1 MAAAARVVPAVSRSL
16 PIFTGGKKEDL
27 QEFINLIDHV
37 HQRERV
43 LYDDDA
49 VPGARRALLVEG
61 CRGKVATFIKGLSQ
75 DKKDTYETLVA
86 SLREKYEAP
95 NTQDQARAFRK
106 AMKAK
111 QRHDEDLMA
120 YAKRVKKIVKKLDP
134 AWNQLVAEHFV
145 EGIRNRNLR
154 TIVAACGQKADC
166 TFKEI
171 YEATKSVAR
180 ARKHGSDSDS
190 DTSTSDSDSDSSDA
204 ASSGSSRHGSAKK
217 KTHHGDPKRTQ
228 GESKEKGRSI
238 EITPQPVAPAIPA
251 FSMEALAKAVADALQ
266 TRNVATPLNPFTL
279 PQPPQ
284 LVDSYAVTSG
294 RQYQGNRSY
303 GYQDNQSSG
312 NHGYQGNQ
320 SFGSRQPGPPFGAP
334 QSQYSRQATLVCYNC
349 EERGH
354 GYQSCPRPPQP
365 DEARRAIY
373 ERVNADRPWPYA
385 NQNQNQHQNQQQ
397 PQQQQ
402 YQDRYQRPAF
412 MNPAFSTQDVRSS
425 DPQPEKKGGSSN
437 PSAGRISEVNLVEE
451 MQFGSSALDG
461 IVVEEKVWID
471 EVSMIEEIYAVEK
484 RKATQSGPDSEASDP
499 RVTKKV
505 TPLANTPVST
515 DPIPTSVA
523 GPSTSILER
532 PRAVAYSKTVER
544 PVEKSGVSGQTK
556 IMKKQPEPA
565 GVIRMMVGKPEFD
578 FVSSLRDTAVA
589 GMTWGDLFVLAPRVK
604 RDVARQLVQERKASS
619 KGKEKQKRS
628 VSFVEEVA
636 ECHQVEVAR
645 PTAMGMGRA
654 LAEDPLA
661 VTNFYTVGKVN
672 LAPCQTLG
680 PFQCVPDVTVYSI
693 AKILVDSGSVLNLMP
708 EYFARHLGFHLSPT
722 KSLMMRT
729 AAAEVSVIQWYVDV
743 DIEIAGVISTSRV
756 YCVPAPARPSY
767 TLLLGRKWMKQVR
780 AIGNYETGTY
790 LIRDSLGKEY
800 TVTAQAA
807 PASVRAE
814 VPVISMCQEMSDD
827 DDLDEDTRLE
837 LELGPEGYAD
847 ALLRQVEV
855 EAEEEMAQYGIA
867 GDEDG
872 YAGDEE
878 VSDDEV
884 YVNEAG
890 NASRH

>member
-1 MAAAARVVPAVSRSL
+1 
-16 PIFTGGKKEDL
+16 
-27 QEFINLIDHV
+27 
-37 HQRERV
+37 
-43 LYDDDA
+43 
-49 VPGARRALLVEG
+49 
-61 CRGKVATFIKGLSQ
+61 
-75 DKKDTYETLVA
+75 LVA

-154 TIVAACGQKADC
+154 TIVAACGQKTEC
-166 TFKEI
+166 TFKEV

-180 ARKHGSDSDS
+180 ARKHSSDSDS
-190 DTSTSDSDSDSSDA
+190 DTSNSDSDSDSSDA
-204 ASSGSSRHGSAKK
+204 ASSGSSRRGSAKK

-228 GESKEKGRSI
+228 GESKEKGKSI
-238 EITPQPVAPAIPA
+238 EITPQPVAPAVPA

-303 GYQDNQSSG
+303 GYQDNQS
-312 NHGYQGNQ
+312 Y
-320 SFGSRQPGPPFGAP
+320 GSRQPGHPFGAP

-373 ERVNADRPWPYA
+373 ERVNADRQWSYA
-385 NQNQNQHQNQQQ
+385 NQNQNQNQQQ

-451 MQFGSSALDG
+451 MMSSALEG
-461 IVVEEKVWID
+461 VTISNPEVID
-471 EVSMIEEIYAVEK
+471 VSMIEEIYAVEK

-499 RVTKKV
+499 RVTKKA
-505 TPLANTPVST
+505 TPPTNREST
-515 DPIPTSVA
+515 VPAAKP
-523 GPSTSILER
+523 SILER
-532 PRAVAYSKTVER
+532 PKAVAYSQT
-544 PVEKSGVSGQTK
+544 PSPGPSTPSGQTR
-556 IMKKQPEPA
+556 IMKKDSTPA
-565 GVIRMMVGKPEFD
+565 GVIRMMAGRPEFD
-578 FVSSLRDTAVA
+578 FVSSLRDTAVS

-604 RDVARQLVQERKASS
+604 RDVARQLVQERKSTS
-619 KGKEKQKRS
+619 KGKGKQRVQTRKS
-628 VSFVEEVA
+628 VSFVEDVGDS
-636 ECHQVEVAR
+636 CQVEAMQVVR

-654 LAEDPLA
+654 LAEDPSA

-672 LAPCQTLG
+672 LAPCQALG
-680 PFQCVPDVTVYSI
+680 PCQGVSDVTVYSI

-814 VPVISMCQEMSDD
+814 VPVLSMCQEISDDD
-827 DDLDEDTRLE
+827 DDLDEETRLE
-837 LELGPEGYAD
+837 LALGPEGYAD
-847 ALLRQVEV
+847 ALLRQVEE
-855 EAEEEMAQYGIA
+855 EAELEMQTQIGAE
-867 GDEDG
+867 EDG
-872 YAGDEE
+872 YVGDSEE
-878 VSDDEV
+878 SDDDEV